1 MQDLIDKAPTLLEA
15 LTHIQRFRSQGF
27 DAEQTDVRLDERNR
41 LLV

>member
-1 MQDLIDKAPTLLEA
+1 MQNLIDKAATLLET
-15 LTHIQRFRSQGF
+15 LPYIQRFCSQGF